1 MVDEATYPAELE
13 GDVVLRTGQ
22 RIRVRPIR
30 PADERR
36 LVDLYDR
43 LSEHSA
49 YQRFFSAMRRL
60 PPDWAHFLANV
71 DYRRRLALV
80 AEDPTAPDGALVGVA
95 RYESRADDDAA
106 EVALVVQDGWQ
117 NLGLGSRLFR
127 ALLEAATARGI
138 HRFRAYVLADNRR
151 MLHLIGRL
159 TDVQQR
165 GRDGSV
171 VELTFGLRA

>member
-1 MVDEATYPAELE
+1 MAPYPADLE
-13 GDVVLRTGQ
+13 REIVLANGQ

-30 PADERR
+30 PDDEKR
-36 LVDLYDR
+36 LADLYGR
-43 LSEHSA
+43 LSEQSA

-80 AEDPTAPDGALVGVA
+80 AEDPSSPDGALVAVA
-95 RYESRADDDAA
+95 RYESQADDDAV

-138 HRFRAYVLADNRR
+138 RRFRAYVLADNRR
-151 MLHLIGRL
+151 MLHVISRL
-159 TDVQQR
+159 ADVQQR
-165 GRDGSV
+165 ARDGAV
-171 VELTFGLRA
+171 VELTFGLRP